1 MSSHNSSST
10 LPSTFPYIPL
20 GNQGEIFAAQKV
32 RLSAAQTLRPDTQ
45 LFKCLTRFLNY
56 FLPPFTVCTPCMF
69 LFFFVPFVVWGASEF
84 STFFFLPPSSFF
96 FVPTLFG
103 VLLSTCPGINLRRRG
118 KKETFTFFSPCVRRF
133 SSSSLFHP
141 KSFRLGSFH
150 LMKQN
155 GREDEPHGESIFIS
169 EGRGG
174 QSNHKNSWHWKKSTG
189 VNERFSLQFSW
200 WWKITTEKEK
210 SFPFFF
216 LCVSKSPTKN

>member
-1 MSSHNSSST
+1 MFDPFFKLFSPSIYRMYT
-10 LPSTFPYIPL
+10 LYVPLLLCTFCGL
-20 GNQGEIFAAQKV
+20 RGFWIF
-32 RLSAAQTLRPDTQ
+32 
-45 LFKCLTRFLNY
+45 NI
-56 FLPPFTVCTPCMF
+56 
-69 LFFFVPFVVWGASEF
+69 FFS
-84 STFFFLPPSSFF
+84 PPSSFF

-200 WWKITTEKEK
+200 WWKITTEKK
-210 SFPFFF
+210 IFSFF
-216 LCVSKSPTKN
+216 LSLCVKIPNKN